1 MHKNSLT
8 TSENLDTE
16 AAGVREV
23 RCEAIRLQ
31 RLCPRRQVRGEPEG
45 ALAEPQPRRRDLG
58 RMQAYC
64 DTEPYRKALRKRA
77 VWVEPLCG
85 EAKEWHGSRR

>member
-1 MHKNSLT
+1 
-8 TSENLDTE
+8 
-16 AAGVREV
+16 
-23 RCEAIRLQ
+23 
-31 RLCPRRQVRGEPEG
+31 
-45 ALAEPQPRRRDLG
+45 
-58 RMQAYC
+58 MQAYC

>member
-23 RCEAIRLQ
+23 HCEALPLQ
-31 RLCPRRQVRGEPEG
+31 RLCSQGQVRGEPEG
-45 ALAEPQPRRRDLG
+45 ALAEPQPRRRDLD
-58 RMQAYC
+58 RMRAYC
-64 DTEPYRKALRKRA
+64 DTEPYRKALRKRT
-77 VWVEPLCG
+77 VWVEPLWG